1 LKDITVHFYL
11 HYIEDING
19 ILAQV
24 LNERADCDK
33 LGAFC
38 KSAINHAEDTSMM
51 RAKSN
56 EDDIT

>member
-1 LKDITVHFYL
+1 MHFYL